1 MDAGLN
7 LNTLTALA
15 QWSISYE
22 ILPCDPDLADTEVF
36 CTHYG
41 ISLSHS
47 ANTLIITSKS
57 GEKRYAACVL
67 LADSRLDV
75 NKTARK
81 KLGVRRISFANEEET
96 RTLTGMALGG
106 VTAIGLPE
114 TLPIW
119 VDIRVMELDY
129 IILGGGNRTSK
140 LKISPHVFQHTANT
154 EVVENLATL
163 KAV

>member
-1 MDAGLN
+1 MDADLN
-7 LNTLTALA
+7 PNTLTALA
-15 QWSISYE
+15 QWSIPYE
-22 ILPCDPDLADTEVF
+22 VLPCDPDLADTEAF
-36 CTHYG
+36 CAHYG

-47 ANTLIITSKS
+47 ANTIIITSKS

-75 NKTARK
+75 NKTVRK
-81 KLGVRRISFANEEET
+81 KLGVRRISFANKEET
-96 RTLTGMALGG
+96 RTLTGMTLGG

-140 LKISPHVFQHTANT
+140 LKISPHVFQHTVNT
-154 EVVENLATL
+154 EVVENLTIL
-163 KAV
+163 KAL